1 MLPPNEFQLLLMQK
15 IYELAAA
22 QGLSSKQ
29 EVQADVFEYE
39 KPAVKI
45 VVGDYTFW
53 IYPDGA
59 EVSGPKLDKRFEV
72 ESYNSL
78 HDLQSD
84 YLAFIQSLQ
93 RQSRFRQD
101 P

>member
-15 IYELAAA
+15 IYELAAD
-22 QGLSSKQ
+22 QSLPSQQ
-29 EVQADVFEYE
+29 EVHADVFENE
-39 KPAVKI
+39 KPAIKI
-45 VVGDYTFW
+45 IAGEYTFW

-59 EVSGPKLDKRFEV
+59 EVSGPKLDKRFEI

-84 YLAFIQSLQ
+84 YLTFLKSML
-93 RQSRFRQD
+93 RQSRFR
-101 P
+101 